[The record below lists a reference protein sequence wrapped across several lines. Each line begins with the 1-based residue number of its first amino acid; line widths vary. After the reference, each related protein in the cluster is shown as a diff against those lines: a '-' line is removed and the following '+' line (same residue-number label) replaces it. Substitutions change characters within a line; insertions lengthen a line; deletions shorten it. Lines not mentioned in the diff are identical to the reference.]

1 MNTHFVSVVCPVY
14 NEEKFIANCINSII
28 RQDYPKE
35 YMEVFLVDGMSSDLT
50 RSIIMDYVNRYSFIH
65 LLDNPDK
72 IVPPA
77 LNIGI
82 RKAKGDVLIRID
94 GHCTYPVNYISVLVR
109 NLYELGADNVGAV
122 WNTLPAKNTSLCKA
136 IA

>member
-72 IVPPA
+72 IVPPCIKHWD
-77 LNIGI
+77 LKSQG
-82 RKAKGDVLIRID
+82 R
-94 GHCTYPVNYISVLVR
+94 CSYPYRWS
-109 NLYELGADNVGAV
+109 LYLSG
-122 WNTLPAKNTSLCKA
+122 
-136 IA
+136 